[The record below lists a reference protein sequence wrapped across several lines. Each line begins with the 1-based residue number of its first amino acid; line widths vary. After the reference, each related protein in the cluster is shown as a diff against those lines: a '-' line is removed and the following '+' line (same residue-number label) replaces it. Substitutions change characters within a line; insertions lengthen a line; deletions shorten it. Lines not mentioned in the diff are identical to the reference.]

1 MPCICADLVMAPS
14 DVVTT
19 QMKME
24 GKNIIDILPDKAV
37 EDDIGLLVRADH
49 YRDVVTRSVMC
60 RATN

>member
-1 MPCICADLVMAPS
+1 MAPS

-24 GKNIIDILPDKAV
+24 GKNIIDILPGKAV
-37 EDDIGLLVRADH
+37 EDDIGLLVGADH